1 MGRWVGEALT
11 LYLRH
16 HALVLAPFLQANQP
30 LLETFNRIAMP
41 PVR

>member
-1 MGRWVGEALT
+1 MGRWAGEAFM

-16 HALVLAPFLQANQP
+16 HALVLAPFLQADKH
-30 LLETFNRIAMP
+30 LLDNFNRIAMP

>member
-1 MGRWVGEALT
+1 MGRWVGEVFT

-30 LLETFNRIAMP
+30 LLEAFNRIAMP
-41 PVR
+41 PV